1 MKNQLINMY
10 TNNQIYYFSEQ
21 YFIDIQF
28 DIFS

>member
-10 TNNQIYYFSEQ
+10 SNNQIYYFSEH